1 MAFKLGSKRGNTDNK
16 LNIGGKSNVVGGI
29 RVEFADLGE
38 GVMGEA
44 HKEGLI
50 YINSN
55 IEKDSEQ
62 YNRVL
67 QHEMKHIV
75 HMKLGRVD
83 YDDDWVYWDGQYY
96 PRKDGYVEYKGEMY
110 PEGDINLPW
119 EFKD

>member
-1 MAFKLGSKRGNTDNK
+1 MAFKLGSRRGNTDNK
-16 LNIGGKSNVVGGI
+16 LTIGGNKNMVGGI
-29 RVEFADLGE
+29 RVEFKDLDE

-50 YINSN
+50 YISSD

-83 YDDDWVYWDGQYY
+83 YDDDYVYWDGGKYE
-96 PRKDGYVEYKGEMY
+96 RKDGYINYEGEMY
-110 PEGDINLPW
+110 PEGDVELPW
-119 EFKD
+119 EFEA